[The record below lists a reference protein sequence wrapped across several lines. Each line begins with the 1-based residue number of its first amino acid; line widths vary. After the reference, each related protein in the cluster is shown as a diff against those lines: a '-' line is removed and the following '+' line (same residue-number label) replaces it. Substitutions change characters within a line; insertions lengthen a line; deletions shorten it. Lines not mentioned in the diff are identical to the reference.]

1 MHDKLNGS
9 RLERI
14 GLVTLVRYNEETV
27 IFDKVLAIDPKNV
40 LDLNSMYRNW

>member
-1 MHDKLNGS
+1 MTRKDWS
-9 RLERI
+9 CY
-14 GLVTLVRYNEETV
+14 LVRYNEETV